1 MNLEFPTLK
10 IYREHCSFGESLHSL
25 FVHPMRSSRQQS
37 SVAGEGCLVPWNHS
51 TGMCF
56 SRAAMSGDGSCVHW
70 SWKGMKTKGV
80 KTSQRGRAKVTRHE
94 VSAHRHSLI
103 QISAVSSVSLLVLC
117 LTLHGV
123 CTYTINALCKPTLLS
138 KAWYPTSVL
147 TCITCFLSVRL
158 LHGNSKTPRWLF

>member
-80 KTSQRGRAKVTRHE
+80 KTSQRGRAKVTRHK

-103 QISAVSSVSLLVLC
+103 QISAVSTVWACWSCVWLC
-117 LTLHGV
+117 MVCAPTPLMLYVNPHSCQKHGIQQV
-123 CTYTINALCKPTLLS
+123 
-138 KAWYPTSVL
+138 
-147 TCITCFLSVRL
+147 F
-158 LHGNSKTPRWLF
+158 